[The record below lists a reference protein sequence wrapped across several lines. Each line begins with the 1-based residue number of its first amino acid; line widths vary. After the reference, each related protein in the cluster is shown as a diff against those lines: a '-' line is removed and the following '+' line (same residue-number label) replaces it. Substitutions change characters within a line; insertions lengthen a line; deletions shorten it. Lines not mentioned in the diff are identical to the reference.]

1 MMAMMVVAGVLLWAG
16 TGCEEAKGL
25 EAIGLTITPETLS
38 ASNRIATCAATLSS
52 SNNNSLAFPLEWRV
66 SSDKMGYIKNP
77 SGSQALYVA
86 NKYYYGQNIVTVR
99 DQYGNEGSA
108 VVTQEE

>member
-1 MMAMMVVAGVLLWAG
+1 
-16 TGCEEAKGL
+16 
-25 EAIGLTITPETLS
+25 
-38 ASNRIATCAATLSS
+38 
-52 SNNNSLAFPLEWRV
+52 
-66 SSDKMGYIKNP
+66 MGYIKNP